1 MTQPKRTRG
10 RTQKRGLSV
19 EEFAYCDAQ
28 INEYDKALEDRF
40 YRGRLSEGRYAF
52 CEMKLT
58 EWYDTL
64 LVRGGVTE

>member
-1 MTQPKRTRG
+1 MTQPKRTRR
-10 RTQKRGLSV
+10 RTPKPELSA
-19 EEFAYCDAQ
+19 EEFAFCEHA